1 MLINQT
7 HNCRVMLGAILSCGL
22 SLAIG
27 AIAAPPSGADEE
39 TPFLR
44 PPMVCP
50 QDVETLTTGLLR
62 DVPSYANR
70 VARRTLGT
78 TPDDTQFGTMLLA
91 GRAEFE
97 PLPLETLAFEPVADD
112 ATQQVFFTTLER
124 RYLDGE
130 TIRQEQYHWLFLVP
144 TAEGWRL
151 TLMFSRLAAA
161 DQPTRPPTPPQES
174 SDGIMGQAVR
184 LWLRDCRA
192 GTLFPIEA
200 DPLVPV
206 DADPLGPVEVD
217 SPALIGR

>member
-1 MLINQT
+1 MLANKTPYDI
-7 HNCRVMLGAILSCGL
+7 VKGWSVLSCGL
-22 SLAIG
+22 SLAVA
-27 AIAAPPSGADEE
+27 AIAAPLPANASTE
-39 TPFLR
+39 PFLR

-50 QDVETLTTGLLR
+50 QDVETLTAGLLR
-62 DVPSYANR
+62 DLPSYANR

-78 TPDDTQFGTMLLA
+78 TPDDTQFGTVLLA

-97 PLPLETLAFEPVADD
+97 PLPIEALAFEPVADD

-130 TIRQEQYHWLFLVP
+130 TMRQEQYHWLFLVP
-144 TAEGWRL
+144 TVNGWRL
-151 TLMFSRLAAA
+151 TLMFSRLGPA
-161 DQPTRPPTPPQES
+161 DHPARPPTPPQES

-200 DPLVPV
+200 DMPMPAEA
-206 DADPLGPVEVD
+206 ADTSESTD
-217 SPALIGR
+217 R

>member
-1 MLINQT
+1 MLVTKTPNRKVT
-7 HNCRVMLGAILSCGL
+7 VWSALSWGLGLMLGAI
-22 SLAIG
+22 A
-27 AIAAPPSGADEE
+27 AAPSWASDAAPE
-39 TPFLR
+39 PFLR

-62 DVPSYANR
+62 DLPSYANR

-78 TPDDTQFGTMLLA
+78 TPDDTQFGTMLVA

-97 PLPLETLAFEPVADD
+97 PLPLESLAFEPVADD
-112 ATQQVFFTTLER
+112 ATQQVFFTMLER
-124 RYLDGE
+124 RYLEGE

-144 TAEGWRL
+144 TADGWRL
-151 TLMFSRLAAA
+151 TLMFSRLGAA

-200 DPLVPV
+200 DPPEPEAT
-206 DADPLGPVEVD
+206 DMPEPT
-217 SPALIGR
+217 GR